1 MPTQHYRAETYH
13 ARMSVG
19 YLLKRA
25 HSQLADKLEPALEAN
40 GFTFTQWVILMHLR
54 DGLALNARVL
64 CTQLRHDSGALTR
77 VIDQLEA
84 RGLVSR
90 ERSRKDRREV
100 QLQLTA
106 AGRATVEAAIPAVVE
121 RLNLALAG
129 FSATE
134 LVTLTH
140 LLTKLTGML
149 EGVDAV
155 QDVDPQDAPADAGA
169 AGQPTDLPATG
180 SLP

>member
-1 MPTQHYRAETYH
+1 MQHYRPETY
-13 ARMSVG
+13 AAQSSIG

-25 HSQLADKLEPALEAN
+25 HSQLADQLEPALVAR

-100 QLQLTA
+100 KLQLTEE
-106 AGRATVEAAIPAVVE
+106 GRATVEGSIPAVVE
-121 RLNLALAG
+121 RLNNALGG
-129 FSATE
+129 FSAQE
-134 LVTLTH
+134 LGELTR
-140 LLTKLTGML
+140 LLIKLTTML
-149 EGVDAV
+149 EGG
-155 QDVDPQDAPADAGA
+155 AGSA
-169 AGQPTDLPATG
+169 STEERPTPLQVTG
-180 SLP
+180 SGS

>member
-1 MPTQHYRAETYH
+1 MPTQHYQPDTYL
-13 ARMSVG
+13 ARNSIG

-25 HSQLADKLEPALEAN
+25 HLQLTDRLEPALEAR

-77 VIDQLEA
+77 VIDQLES

-90 ERSRKDRREV
+90 ERSRRDRREV

-106 AGRATVEAAIPAVVE
+106 QGRATVESTIPTVVE
-121 RLNLALAG
+121 LLNGALGG
-129 FSATE
+129 FTSQE
-134 LVTLTH
+134 LGELTR
-140 LLTKLTGML
+140 LLTKLTAQL
-149 EGVDAV
+149 EAAGEAQALEEAGV
-155 QDVDPQDAPADAGA
+155 PATTSKAAGA
-169 AGQPTDLPATG
+169 RT
-180 SLP
+180 

>member
-1 MPTQHYRAETYH
+1 MPTQHYRTENYL
-13 ARMSVG
+13 ARNSVG

-25 HSQLADKLEPALEAN
+25 HSQLADQLEPALEAR

-84 RGLVSR
+84 RDLVSR

-100 QLQLTA
+100 QLQLTP

-121 RLNLALAG
+121 RLNLALGG
-129 FSATE
+129 FSAAE
-134 LVTLTH
+134 LEALTR

-149 EGVDAV
+149 EALGTE
-155 QDVDPQDAPADAGA
+155 QGA
-169 AGQPTDLPATG
+169 AQREAHSAGSQP
-180 SLP
+180 

>member
-1 MPTQHYRAETYH
+1 MPTQHYRPETYL
-13 ARMSVG
+13 ARNSIG

-25 HSQLADKLEPALEAN
+25 HSQLADQLEPALEAR

-64 CTQLRHDSGALTR
+64 CAQLRHDSGALTR

-84 RGLVSR
+84 RALVSR

-121 RLNLALAG
+121 RLNAALG
-129 FSATE
+129 DFSAAE
-134 LVTLTH
+134 LTALTR

-149 EGVDAV
+149 EGLGADQGA
-155 QDVDPQDAPADAGA
+155 AAADASA
-169 AGQPTDLPATG
+169 AEQPSDAQSAG
-180 SLP
+180 SRP

>member
-1 MPTQHYRAETYH
+1 MPTQHYRSETYQ
-13 ARMSVG
+13 ARSSIG

-25 HSQLADKLEPALEAN
+25 HAQLADRLEPALEAR
-40 GFTFTQWVILMHLR
+40 GFTLTQWIILMYLR

-77 VIDQLEA
+77 VIDQLES

-106 AGRATVEAAIPAVVE
+106 AGRATVQGMIPAVVE
-121 RLNLALAG
+121 RLNSALGG
-129 FSATE
+129 FTSTE
-134 LVTLTH
+134 LGELTR
-140 LLTKLTGML
+140 LLTKLTAML
-149 EGVDAV
+149 EGEGVAQIAEPEELV
-155 QDVDPQDAPADAGA
+155 AHASA
-169 AGQPTDLPATG
+169 AGSEP
-180 SLP
+180 

>member
-1 MPTQHYRAETYH
+1 MPTQHYRPETYL
-13 ARMSVG
+13 ARNSIG

-25 HSQLADKLEPALEAN
+25 HSQLADQLEPALEAR
-40 GFTFTQWVILMHLR
+40 GFTFTQWVVLMHLR

-84 RGLVSR
+84 RDLVRR
-90 ERSRKDRREV
+90 ERSRRDRREV

-106 AGRATVEAAIPAVVE
+106 AGQATVEAAIPAVVE
-121 RLNLALAG
+121 RLNHALGG
-129 FSATE
+129 FSASE
-134 LVTLTH
+134 LEALTR

-149 EGVDAV
+149 EGLGAN
-155 QDVDPQDAPADAGA
+155 QGAGA
-169 AGQPTDLPATG
+169 HDGDAAEQSQVVPAAG
-180 SLP
+180 SRS

>member
-1 MPTQHYRAETYH
+1 MPTQHYRTETYL
-13 ARMSVG
+13 ARNSIG

-25 HSQLADKLEPALEAN
+25 HSQLADQLEPALEAN
-40 GFTFTQWVILMHLR
+40 GFTFTQWVVLMHLR

-84 RGLVSR
+84 RDLVRR

-100 QLQLTA
+100 QLQLTE

-121 RLNLALAG
+121 RLNFALGG

-134 LVTLTH
+134 LEALTQ
-140 LLTKLTGML
+140 LLTKLTAML
-149 EGVDAV
+149 EGLGAEAEEQPD
-155 QDVDPQDAPADAGA
+155 DAPVAGSR
-169 AGQPTDLPATG
+169 P
-180 SLP
+180 